1 MLVVAST
8 ERDRTVTAAGQY
20 VYMGALPRPRSLSPH
35 QHGRTHIAPRPT
47 HSGPLPRLTVLRSLP
62 GPMGAARHAVGPR
75 RRRGAAP
82 PLASPRSA
90 QMPPLRRDQLRS
102 RPEPAAC
109 ARPRPSLAHSGSPP
123 SRVAPIWGLAHRSPA
138 PPPRPPPSG
147 RRAGGRAQGGAA
159 IAPSQRAR
167 PQRALNA
174 RALNARALNVHASAE
189 SSYSAAEVVIAFSF
203 RPADAARAT
212 EGLVTVSVDLFGGA
226 RPRGAELVPR
236 ARPSPRLPI
245 EIARASATHS
255 IGRPLSGI
263 LGVNISAWRQMN
275 VARRRREDRGEVGVI
290 AAMQCGHV
298 ASSASVLGG
307 WALDIVTADVLARI
321 KECIDRFELCVDE
334 QGASHASGAEL
345 ARVVSP
351 NARVVDRY

>member
-1 MLVVAST
+1 MDERTSLGSQPCPLCVAQLVGAVA
-8 ERDRTVTAAGQY
+8 AAVAPLLSRVHG
-20 VYMGALPRPRSLSPH
+20 LHRCPRWGEAN
-35 QHGRTHIAPRPT
+35 HGRAQSPLLVLGRGLPWPTPAAAPAREWRAFWGLPI
-47 HSGPLPRLTVLRSLP
+47 GPLPHGPVRL
-62 GPMGAARHAVGPR
+62 PR
-75 RRRGAAP
+75 
-82 PLASPRSA
+82 
-90 QMPPLRRDQLRS
+90 
-102 RPEPAAC
+102 
-109 ARPRPSLAHSGSPP
+109 
-123 SRVAPIWGLAHRSPA
+123 VV
-138 PPPRPPPSG
+138 
-147 RRAGGRAQGGAA
+147 
-159 IAPSQRAR
+159 
-167 PQRALNA
+167 
-174 RALNARALNVHASAE
+174 VHADEHRAAQPPHPE
-189 SSYSAAEVVIAFSF
+189 SSYSGAAVLIALSF

-212 EGLVTVSVDLFGGA
+212 EGLVTVSVDLFGDA
-226 RPRGAELVPR
+226 RPRSAELVPR

-263 LGVNISAWRQMN
+263 LGANISAWRQMN
-275 VARRRREDRGEVGVI
+275 VARRREVDVI
-290 AAMQCGHV
+290 AAMRCGHV